1 MTTKPGS
8 IRGIETATNK
18 QWNEWVEL
26 LDRAG
31 ARDLDHTAIAELVFK
46 ELDGKVESAGWWAQG
61 VTVAY
66 EQEIGRRE
74 PGQRADGTFETS
86 VTKTLAGTKED
97 VFALWSEAY
106 GIAKELNTQ
115 PISNIRTS
123 VTPVRLYWRCDVADG
138 SKVSVASEKKGDS
151 RAMVSVTHT
160 GLQSAE
166 AKDMWQSYWRECLA
180 KL

>member
-1 MTTKPGS
+1 MATKPS
-8 IRGIETATNK
+8 AFRSIETATNK

-31 ARDLDHTAIAELVFK
+31 ARDLDHKVIAELVFR
-46 ELDGKVESAGWWAQG
+46 ELDGKVDSAGWWAQG

-66 EQEIGRRE
+66 EQAIGRRM
-74 PGQRADGTFETS
+74 PGQNADGSYETT

-106 GIAKELNTQ
+106 GAAEEFNAQ
-115 PISNIRTS
+115 SISNIRTS
-123 VTPVRLYWRCDVADG
+123 DTPVRLYWRCDVEDG
-138 SKVSVASEKKGDS
+138 SKVSVATEMKGDN
-151 RAMVSVTHT
+151 RAMISVTHT
-160 GLQSAE
+160 RLQSTE
-166 AKDMWQSYWRECLA
+166 AKDIWQLYWRECLA